1 MGIQGYVLY
10 TKKDQGE
17 AKPLLKIS
25 QFDPSN
31 PSLIRLGTGVL
42 SFIVEVCDIWGA
54 KAFYTIAENITTSA
68 PTNDERIQF
77 ENSGLKEKIMVNTIE
92 LQMTS

>member
-17 AKPLLKIS
+17 LKPLLKIS
-25 QFDPSN
+25 QFDPAN
-31 PSLIRLGTGVL
+31 PALIRLGTGVI

-54 KAFYTIAENITTSA
+54 KAFYTIAEDIATTT
-68 PTNDERIQF
+68 PTNDERIEF
-77 ENSGLKEKIMVNTIE
+77 ENSGLKEKIMVKPIK
-92 LQMTS
+92 LQITA